1 MREEAVSAMRTTT
14 KLLFALLLMP
24 ALPTTAWAQDV
35 RVIDPNRPQG
45 DLSEPTS
52 DPIQHQ
58 VRSGDT
64 LWDLSDSY
72 YGSPWYWPQVWSQ
85 NPQVSNPHYI
95 YPGDLI
101 RFGPLKEAAPE
112 AVVEEGEAAEAE
124 GLTVAGARVRFV
136 PSDAE
141 RQVYVRYVGFVSDEE
156 VRAAGIVRWSREE
169 REMLGELD
177 EVYIDFERLPRVRP
191 GDRWTI
197 VALEDEVIH
206 PVYRRKI
213 GNKVDILGVVDIRAV
228 TRKLAIGTIVRSYKE
243 ISRGAIVIPLVP
255 NFRSVKPRPNPKNVR
270 GYIVDSYLEVR
281 NIGQH
286 QLVYIDKGVR
296 EEVEVGNRFHI
307 VRQGDGI
314 HPLNSDDLSMLPWE
328 PIGEVMVVETRDHHC
343 TGIVLGDFTEVVIG
357 DVVEM
362 RPGF

>member
-1 MREEAVSAMRTTT
+1 
-14 KLLFALLLMP
+14 
-24 ALPTTAWAQDV
+24 
-35 RVIDPNRPQG
+35 
-45 DLSEPTS
+45 
-52 DPIQHQ
+52 
-58 VRSGDT
+58 
-64 LWDLSDSY
+64 
-72 YGSPWYWPQVWSQ
+72 
-85 NPQVSNPHYI
+85 
-95 YPGDLI
+95 
-101 RFGPLKEAAPE
+101 
-112 AVVEEGEAAEAE
+112 
-124 GLTVAGARVRFV
+124 
-136 PSDAE
+136 
-141 RQVYVRYVGFVSDEE
+141 
-156 VRAAGIVRWSREE
+156 
-169 REMLGELD
+169 
-177 EVYIDFERLPRVRP
+177 
-191 GDRWTI
+191 
-197 VALEDEVIH
+197 VIH